1 MKLAG
6 SYMSLF
12 VGFCLMSLV
21 NLELLLRTAIS
32 IFGGESQ
39 LKPINNTKEM
49 KVE

>member
-1 MKLAG
+1 M
-6 SYMSLF
+6 F
-12 VGFCLMSLV
+12 VLNTDFEVSFIFSTCAIT

-39 LKPINNTKEM
+39 LKPINNTEEM